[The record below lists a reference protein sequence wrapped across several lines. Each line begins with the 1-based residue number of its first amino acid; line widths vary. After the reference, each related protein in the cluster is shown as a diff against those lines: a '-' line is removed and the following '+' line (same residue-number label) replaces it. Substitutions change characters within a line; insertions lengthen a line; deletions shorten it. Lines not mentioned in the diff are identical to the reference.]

1 MPKANIPNLLC
12 YEELIEAQ
20 DDKFEWPSFDER
32 TAACLCYTSGTT
44 GNPKGVLYSHRSTM
58 LHAYA
63 AALPDALNL
72 SARDVILPVVPM
84 FHVNAWGLPYSCAL
98 TGAKLVFP
106 GPAPGRQEPARA
118 VRAGEA

>member
-1 MPKANIPNLLC
+1 
-12 YEELIEAQ
+12 
-20 DDKFEWPSFDER
+20 
-32 TAACLCYTSGTT
+32 
-44 GNPKGVLYSHRSTM
+44 M

-98 TGAKLVFP
+98 MGAKLVFP
-106 GPAPGRQEPARA
+106 GASTWTARA
-118 VRAGEA
+118 CTSLFEAEGVTMSAGVPTVWLGLLNFMKEQKLKFSTLKAW